1 MAGSLLQK
9 KTFCVVTGAS
19 RGLGRCIALTLGQK
33 LPAPSCFLLMARDMP
48 SMASLKTEI
57 LSANPELNVVLGFF
71 DQADLKKCA
80 NKEIFIDVLK
90 KIEKSVS
97 DFEQALIIHNSG
109 TAGDL
114 TKFGSEFTDAGEVQ
128 TVVNVNVTG
137 TILLNSMFFQT
148 FQKEAIDCRTVVN
161 ISSLAALQPFPSW
174 SLYCA
179 SKYKAD
185 LKKLLVCHA
194 PNPTPTRP
202 YPKNFIVFLRI
213 FFFFF
218 FFNFL

>member
-33 LPAPSCFLLMARDMP
+33 LPSSSCILLMARDMP
-48 SMASLKTEI
+48 SIASLKTEI
-57 LSANPELNVVLGFF
+57 LSANPELNVVLKFF

-80 NKEIFIDVLK
+80 NKEMFTDVLK
-90 KIEKSVS
+90 EIEKSVG
-97 DFEQALIIHNSG
+97 DFEQALIIHNAGS
-109 TAGDL
+109 AGDL
-114 TKFGSEFTDAGEVQ
+114 TKFGSEFTDAGEVE

-179 SKYKAD
+179 SKYNHD
-185 LKKLLVCHA
+185 
-194 PNPTPTRP
+194 
-202 YPKNFIVFLRI
+202 
-213 FFFFF
+213 
-218 FFNFL
+218 